1 MTANRIIMTD
11 TRDLGHIDTPVLVF
25 GGVYSNREAFE
36 ALIAE
41 AERLAIP
48 PQRMIHTGDIIA
60 YGADPQACAQ
70 MLCDL
75 GCPAIKGNVEQQ
87 LADGALDCGCGFE
100 EGTGCDLLSARW
112 YAYASTRVDQDLCAW
127 MGAMPDH
134 IRFEMAGV
142 SIRVVHGAPSSVNRF
157 LYGPEPDADFLG
169 ELETVSED
177 LVIGGHS
184 GFPFFRKLGGQ
195 GWLNTGAV
203 GIPADDGTP
212 RTWYAV
218 LTPQPEGVK
227 IELEALAYDH
237 APAIAKLRAE
247 GLPEPYAIAMEGGP
261 VPNRDTLPAALQARA
276 GQELSFAPVPFETGG
291 AAASKIQ
298 GTSAVPT

>member
-1 MTANRIIMTD
+1 MTD
-11 TRDLGHIDTPVLVF
+11 PVTHDLGCIDAPVLIF

-41 AERLAIP
+41 AGRLSIP
-48 PQRMIHTGDIIA
+48 PGRMIHTGDIIA
-60 YGADPQACAQ
+60 YGADPQACAA
-70 MLCDL
+70 MLRDL

-87 LADGALDCGCGFE
+87 LADGALDCGCGFG

-112 YAYASTRVDQDLCAW
+112 YAFASTRVDQALCQW
-127 MGAMPDH
+127 MGTMPDH

-142 SIRVVHGAPSSVNRF
+142 SIRVVHGTPSSVNRF
-157 LYGPEPDADFLG
+157 LYGPEPDADYLG
-169 ELETVSED
+169 ELESLSED

-184 GFPFFRKLGGQ
+184 GFPFFRKFNPR

-218 LTPQPEGVK
+218 LTPEADGVK
-227 IELEALAYDH
+227 IELEALTYDH
-237 APAIAKLRAE
+237 PPAIAKLRAE
-247 GLPEPYAIAMEGGP
+247 GLPEPYAVAMQGGP
-261 VPNRDTLPAALQARA
+261 VPNRDTLPAPLQARA
-276 GQELSFAPVPFETGG
+276 GQELVFEPILFEH
-291 AAASKIQ
+291 AKAEAD
-298 GTSAVPT
+298 